1 MALPGPSGEQPSK
14 IVSNMNKGFTSEEF
28 AILQKHNLPLPWNVL
43 IETLKDGV
51 KVDEV
56 LAKSGEINRELGRS
70 KAHLSTT
77 KTARKNNKD
86 KIASYTEEIEA
97 IKKMQTTDWFH

>member
-1 MALPGPSGEQPSK
+1 
-14 IVSNMNKGFTSEEF
+14 MNKGFTSEEF

-56 LAKSGEINRELGRS
+56 
-70 KAHLSTT
+70 
-77 KTARKNNKD
+77 
-86 KIASYTEEIEA
+86 
-97 IKKMQTTDWFH
+97 